1 MKKLVYILSIL
12 LIISLSLNIYYYN
25 KGRSSGYKLEKEYIT
40 VQKRDTIVEYKYSTD
55 TIYNTKT
62 NTEYKYLTI
71 NDTAYIEN
79 KPEIYKDSTD
89 NYDIT
94 IQSVKMD
101 WYKLNIHKRD
111 SIQYENKI
119 IRETIVKKEKQNP
132 FGISLFLGPGYD
144 LYNKQMGVSVGIGL
158 TFRIK

>member
-1 MKKLVYILSIL
+1 MNKTSFIISIL
-12 LIISLSLNIYYYN
+12 LIISLSFNVHQCNRKRDKEYVN
-25 KGRSSGYKLEKEYIT
+25 TEKEVIVEKT
-40 VQKRDTIVEYKYSTD
+40 DTIIDYIYKTD

-62 NTEYKYLTI
+62 NTEYKYITI

-111 SIQYENKI
+111 TITHTKEIIKNVYTKPKKQHLNHGITLGVGYGVWNK
-119 IRETIVKKEKQNP
+119 KP
-132 FGISLFLGPGYD
+132 DLFIGY
-144 LYNKQMGVSVGIGL
+144 SVMYS
-158 TFRIK
+158 F

>member
-1 MKKLVYILSIL
+1 MKKLIYILSIL
-12 LIISLSLNIYYYN
+12 LIISLSLNIHYYN
-25 KGRSSGYKLEKEYIT
+25 KGRSSDYNLEKEYVT
-40 VQKRDTIVEYKYSTD
+40 VQKRDTIVEYKYRTD

-71 NDTAYIEN
+71 NDTVYIEN

-101 WYKLNIHKRD
+101 WYKLNIHHRD
-111 SIQYENKI
+111 TITYTKEI
-119 IRETIVKKEKQNP
+119 IKNV
-132 FGISLFLGPGYD
+132 
-144 LYNKQMGVSVGIGL
+144 YNKKKQHFNHGITLGVGYGVWNQKPDLFIGYSVMYS
-158 TFRIK
+158 F

>member
-1 MKKLVYILSIL
+1 MKKLIYILSIL

-25 KGRSSGYKLEKEYIT
+25 KGCSSGYNLEKEYIT
-40 VQKRDTIVEYKYSTD
+40 VQKRDTIVEYKYRTD

-62 NTEYKYLTI
+62 NTEYKNITI
-71 NDTAYIEN
+71 NDTVYIEN

-101 WYKLNIHKRD
+101 WYKLNIHHRD
-111 SIQYENKI
+111 TITYTKEI
-119 IRETIVKKEKQNP
+119 IKNVYTKPKKQHFNH
-132 FGISLFLGPGYD
+132 GITLGVGYGVWNQKPDLFIGY
-144 LYNKQMGVSVGIGL
+144 SVMYS
-158 TFRIK
+158 F

>member
-1 MKKLVYILSIL
+1 MNKTSFIISIL
-12 LIISLSLNIYYYN
+12 LIISLSFNIHQCNRKRDKEYAN
-25 KGRSSGYKLEKEYIT
+25 IEKEVIVEKT
-40 VQKRDTIVEYKYSTD
+40 DTIIDYIYKTD

-62 NTEYKYLTI
+62 NTEYKYITK

-111 SIQYENKI
+111 TITYTKEI
-119 IRETIVKKEKQNP
+119 IKNV
-132 FGISLFLGPGYD
+132 
-144 LYNKQMGVSVGIGL
+144 YNKKKQHFNHGITLGVGYGVWNQKPDLFIGYSVMYS
-158 TFRIK
+158 F

>member
-1 MKKLVYILSIL
+1 MKKLIYILSIL

-25 KGRSSGYKLEKEYIT
+25 KGCSSGYNLEKEYVT
-40 VQKRDTIVEYKYSTD
+40 VQKRDTIVEYKYNTD

-62 NTEYKYLTI
+62 KTEYKYLTI
-71 NDTAYIEN
+71 NDTVYIEN

-101 WYKLNIHKRD
+101 WYKLNIHHRD
-111 SIQYENKI
+111 TITYTKEI
-119 IRETIVKKEKQNP
+119 IKNVYTKPKKQHFNH
-132 FGISLFLGPGYD
+132 GITLGVGYGVWNQKPDLFIGY
-144 LYNKQMGVSVGIGL
+144 SVMYS
-158 TFRIK
+158 F

>member
-1 MKKLVYILSIL
+1 MKKLIYILSIL

-25 KGRSSGYKLEKEYIT
+25 KGCSSGYNLEKEYVT

-62 NTEYKYLTI
+62 NTEYKNITI
-71 NDTAYIEN
+71 NDTVYLEN

-101 WYKLNIHKRD
+101 WYKLNIHHRD
-111 SIQYENKI
+111 TITYTKEI
-119 IRETIVKKEKQNP
+119 IKNIYTKPKQQHFNH
-132 FGISLFLGPGYD
+132 GITLGVGYGVWNQKPDLFIGY
-144 LYNKQMGVSVGIGL
+144 SVMYS
-158 TFRIK
+158 F

>member
-1 MKKLVYILSIL
+1 MNKTSFIISIL
-12 LIISLSLNIYYYN
+12 LIISLSFNVHQCNRKRDKEYVN
-25 KGRSSGYKLEKEYIT
+25 VEKEVT
-40 VQKRDTIVEYKYSTD
+40 VEKTDTIVEYKYSTD

-62 NTEYKYLTI
+62 NTEYKYITR

-101 WYKLNIHKRD
+101 WYKLNIHHRD
-111 SIQYENKI
+111 TITYTKEI
-119 IRETIVKKEKQNP
+119 IKNV
-132 FGISLFLGPGYD
+132 
-144 LYNKQMGVSVGIGL
+144 YNKKKQHFNHGITLGVGYGVWNQKPDLFIGYSVMYS
-158 TFRIK
+158 F

>member
-1 MKKLVYILSIL
+1 MNKTSFIISIL
-12 LIISLSLNIYYYN
+12 LIISLSFNVHQCNRKRDKEYVNI
-25 KGRSSGYKLEKEYIT
+25 EKEVT
-40 VQKRDTIVEYKYSTD
+40 VEKTDTIIEYKYKTD

-62 NTEYKYLTI
+62 NTEYKYITI

-111 SIQYENKI
+111 TITYAKEI
-119 IRETIVKKEKQNP
+119 IKNVYTKPKKQHLNH
-132 FGISLFLGPGYD
+132 GITLGVGYGVWNQKPDLFIGY
-144 LYNKQMGVSVGIGL
+144 SVMYS
-158 TFRIK
+158 F

>member
-1 MKKLVYILSIL
+1 MKKLIYILSII
-12 LIISLSLNIYYYN
+12 LIISLGLNVYQCNRKRDKEYVN
-25 KGRSSGYKLEKEYIT
+25 TEKEVIVEKT
-40 VQKRDTIVEYKYSTD
+40 DTIVEYKYSTD

-62 NTEYKYLTI
+62 NTEYKYITK

-101 WYKLNIHKRD
+101 WYKLNIHHRD
-111 SIQYENKI
+111 TITNTKEI
-119 IRETIVKKEKQNP
+119 IKNV
-132 FGISLFLGPGYD
+132 
-144 LYNKQMGVSVGIGL
+144 YNKKKQHFNHGITLGVGYGVWNQKPDLFIGYSVMYS
-158 TFRIK
+158 F

>member
-1 MKKLVYILSIL
+1 MKKLLYILSIL

-25 KGRSSGYKLEKEYIT
+25 KGCSSGYNLEKEYVT
-40 VQKRDTIVEYKYSTD
+40 VQKRDTIVEYRYNTD

-62 NTEYKYLTI
+62 KTEYKNITI
-71 NDTAYIEN
+71 NDTVYIEN

-101 WYKLNIHKRD
+101 WYKLNIHHRD
-111 SIQYENKI
+111 TITYTKEI
-119 IRETIVKKEKQNP
+119 IKNVYTKPKKQHFNH
-132 FGISLFLGPGYD
+132 GITLGEGYGVWNQKPDLFIGY
-144 LYNKQMGVSVGIGL
+144 SVMYS
-158 TFRIK
+158 F

>member
-1 MKKLVYILSIL
+1 MNKTSFIISIL
-12 LIISLSLNIYYYN
+12 LIISLSFNVHQCNRKRDKEYVNI
-25 KGRSSGYKLEKEYIT
+25 EKEVT
-40 VQKRDTIVEYKYSTD
+40 VEKTDTIIEYKYKTD

-62 NTEYKYLTI
+62 NTEYKYITI

-101 WYKLNIHKRD
+101 WYKLNIHHRD
-111 SIQYENKI
+111 TITYTKEIIKNVYTKPKKQHLNHGITLGVGYGVWNK
-119 IRETIVKKEKQNP
+119 KP
-132 FGISLFLGPGYD
+132 DLFIGY
-144 LYNKQMGVSVGIGL
+144 SVMYS
-158 TFRIK
+158 F

>member
-1 MKKLVYILSIL
+1 MKKLIYILSII
-12 LIISLSLNIYYYN
+12 LIISLALNVYQCNRKKDVAEI
-25 KGRSSGYKLEKEYIT
+25 EKEVI
-40 VQKRDTIVEYKYSTD
+40 VEKCDTIIQTKLKTD
-55 TIYNTKT
+55 TIYFN
-62 NTEYKYLTI
+62 NIQYKTI
-71 NDTAYIEN
+71 NVKDTVWIEAKN
-79 KPEIYKDSTD
+79 REYKDSTED
-89 NYDIT
+89 YNIT
-94 IQSVKMD
+94 INAVKLNN
-101 WYKLNIHKRD
+101 YQLNIHKRD

>member
-1 MKKLVYILSIL
+1 MNKTSFIISIL
-12 LIISLSLNIYYYN
+12 LIISLSFNVHQCNRKRDKEYANI
-25 KGRSSGYKLEKEYIT
+25 EKEVIVEKT
-40 VQKRDTIVEYKYSTD
+40 DTIVEYKYKTD

-62 NTEYKYLTI
+62 NTEYKYITI

-111 SIQYENKI
+111 TITYAKEI
-119 IRETIVKKEKQNP
+119 IKNV
-132 FGISLFLGPGYD
+132 
-144 LYNKQMGVSVGIGL
+144 YNKKKQHLNHGITLGVGYGVWNQKPDLFIGYSVMYS
-158 TFRIK
+158 F

>member
-1 MKKLVYILSIL
+1 MKKLIYILSIL

-25 KGRSSGYKLEKEYIT
+25 KGCSSGYKLEKEYIT
-40 VQKRDTIVEYKYSTD
+40 VQKRDTIVEYKYNTD

-62 NTEYKYLTI
+62 KTEYKNIVI
-71 NDTAYIEN
+71 NDTVYIEN

-111 SIQYENKI
+111 TITYTKEI
-119 IRETIVKKEKQNP
+119 IKNV
-132 FGISLFLGPGYD
+132 
-144 LYNKQMGVSVGIGL
+144 YNKKKQHFNHGITLGVGYGVWNQKPDLFIGYSVMYS
-158 TFRIK
+158 F

>member
-1 MKKLVYILSIL
+1 M
-12 LIISLSLNIYYYN
+12 
-25 KGRSSGYKLEKEYIT
+25 YK
-40 VQKRDTIVEYKYSTD
+40 TD

-111 SIQYENKI
+111 TITYTKEIIKNVYNK
-119 IRETIVKKEKQNP
+119 KKQHLNH
-132 FGISLFLGPGYD
+132 GISFGVGYGLWNKKPDLFIGY
-144 LYNKQMGVSVGIGL
+144 SVMYS
-158 TFRIK
+158 F

>member
-1 MKKLVYILSIL
+1 MKKLIYILSIL

-25 KGRSSGYKLEKEYIT
+25 KGCSSDYKLEKEYIT
-40 VQKRDTIVEYKYSTD
+40 VQKRDTIVEYKYNTD
-55 TIYNTKT
+55 TIYFNDIQ
-62 NTEYKYLTI
+62 YKTI
-71 NDTAYIEN
+71 NVRDTIWIEAKN
-79 KPEIYKDSTD
+79 REYKDSTED
-89 NYDIT
+89 YDIT
-94 IQSVKMD
+94 INAVKLNN
-101 WYKLNIHKRD
+101 YQLNIHKRD

-132 FGISLFLGPGYD
+132 FGISLFLGPAYD

>member
-1 MKKLVYILSIL
+1 MKKLIYILSIL

-25 KGRSSGYKLEKEYIT
+25 KGRSSGYNSEKEYVT
-40 VQKRDTIVEYKYSTD
+40 VQKRDTIVEYKYNTD

-62 NTEYKYLTI
+62 NTEYKYITR
-71 NDTAYIEN
+71 NDTAYIES

-101 WYKLNIHKRD
+101 WYKLNIHHRD
-111 SIQYENKI
+111 TITYTKEI
-119 IRETIVKKEKQNP
+119 IKNV
-132 FGISLFLGPGYD
+132 
-144 LYNKQMGVSVGIGL
+144 YNKKKQHFNHGITLGVGYGVWNQKPDLFIGYSVMYS
-158 TFRIK
+158 F

>member
-1 MKKLVYILSIL
+1 MNKTSFIISIL
-12 LIISLSLNIYYYN
+12 LIISLSFNVHQCNRKRDKEYANI
-25 KGRSSGYKLEKEYIT
+25 EKEVIVEKT
-40 VQKRDTIVEYKYSTD
+40 DTIIDYMYNTD

-79 KPEIYKDSTD
+79 QPEIYKDSTD

-101 WYKLNIHKRD
+101 WYKLNIHHRD
-111 SIQYENKI
+111 TITYTKEI
-119 IRETIVKKEKQNP
+119 IKNVYTKPKKQHLNH
-132 FGISLFLGPGYD
+132 GITLGVGYGVWNQKPDLFIGY
-144 LYNKQMGVSVGIGL
+144 SVMYS
-158 TFRIK
+158 F

>member
-1 MKKLVYILSIL
+1 MKKLIYILSIL

-25 KGRSSGYKLEKEYIT
+25 KGRSSDYKLEKEYIT
-40 VQKRDTIVEYKYSTD
+40 VQKRDTIVEYKYKTD

-101 WYKLNIHKRD
+101 WYKLNIHHRD
-111 SIQYENKI
+111 TITHTKEI
-119 IRETIVKKEKQNP
+119 IKNVYTKPKKQHLNH
-132 FGISLFLGPGYD
+132 GISFGVGYGVFNKKPDLFIGY
-144 LYNKQMGVSVGIGL
+144 SVMYS
-158 TFRIK
+158 F

>member
-1 MKKLVYILSIL
+1 MKKLIYILSIL
-12 LIISLSLNIYYYN
+12 LIISLSLNIHYYN
-25 KGRSSGYKLEKEYIT
+25 KGRSSGCNLEKEYIT
-40 VQKRDTIVEYKYSTD
+40 VQKRDTIVEYKYRTD

-62 NTEYKYLTI
+62 NTEYKYITR

-101 WYKLNIHKRD
+101 WYKLNIHHRD
-111 SIQYENKI
+111 TITYTNEI
-119 IRETIVKKEKQNP
+119 IKNV
-132 FGISLFLGPGYD
+132 
-144 LYNKQMGVSVGIGL
+144 YNKKKQHFNHGITLGVGYGVWNQKPDLFIGYSIMYS
-158 TFRIK
+158 F

>member
-1 MKKLVYILSIL
+1 MNKTSFIISIL
-12 LIISLSLNIYYYN
+12 LIISLSFNVHQCNRKRDKEYVNI
-25 KGRSSGYKLEKEYIT
+25 EKEVT
-40 VQKRDTIVEYKYSTD
+40 VEKTDTIVEYKYKTD

-62 NTEYKYLTI
+62 NTEYKYITK

-111 SIQYENKI
+111 TITYTKEI
-119 IRETIVKKEKQNP
+119 IKNVYTKPKKQN
-132 FGISLFLGPGYD
+132 FNHGITLGVGYGVWNQKPDLFIGY
-144 LYNKQMGVSVGIGL
+144 SVMYS
-158 TFRIK
+158 F

>member
-1 MKKLVYILSIL
+1 MNKTSFIISIL
-12 LIISLSLNIYYYN
+12 LIISLSFNVHQCNRKRDKEYVN
-25 KGRSSGYKLEKEYIT
+25 NEKEVIVEKT
-40 VQKRDTIVEYKYSTD
+40 DTIVEYKYRTD

-62 NTEYKYLTI
+62 NTEYKNIVI

-101 WYKLNIHKRD
+101 WYKLNIHHRD
-111 SIQYENKI
+111 TITYTKEI
-119 IRETIVKKEKQNP
+119 IKNVYTKPKKQHLNH
-132 FGISLFLGPGYD
+132 GITLGVGYGVWNQKPDLFIGY
-144 LYNKQMGVSVGIGL
+144 SVMYS
-158 TFRIK
+158 F